1 MSVKIANMSG
11 VKWYIGGAPWS
22 STLVRCCVSWCLGMS
37 VKIANMS
44 GVKCYI
50 GGAPW
55 SRYFGQ
61 VLCVVV
67 SRYVCEDRQ
76 HVRCEVVHRWCS
88 VVKVL
93 WSGAVCRGV

>member
-11 VKWYIGGAPWS
+11 VKWYIGGAPR
-22 STLVRCCVSWCLGMS
+22 T
-37 VKIANMS
+37 
-44 GVKCYI
+44 
-50 GGAPW
+50 
-55 SRYFGQ
+55 RYFGQ

-67 SRYVCEDRQ
+67 SRYVCEDCQ

-88 VVKVL
+88 AVEVL